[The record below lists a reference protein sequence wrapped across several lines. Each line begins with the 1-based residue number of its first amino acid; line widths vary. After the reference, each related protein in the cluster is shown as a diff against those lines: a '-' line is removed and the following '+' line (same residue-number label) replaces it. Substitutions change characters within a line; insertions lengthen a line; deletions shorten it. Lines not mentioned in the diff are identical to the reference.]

1 MFQRPFSLIY
11 LAGDGLMR
19 HHKTN
24 TSGTESS
31 NLTTKASGTAQTA
44 EAPEI
49 IVTFPD
55 NKLLIDLCGEFDK
68 NLAQVEKALSIQIIH
83 RGNELAL
90 IADPDAAE
98 KAQNVLKAMYLRL
111 EQKRELLSPD
121 IDAILRFGNSAENTG
136 VRDGDQIEM
145 FSAGGTEIR
154 TRKKTV
160 EPRTPT
166 QKKYVEQLFK
176 HELVFGL
183 GPAGTG
189 KTDLAVAA
197 AVSMFIEGQ
206 VDRIILSR
214 PAVEAGERLG
224 FLPGDMKDKVDP
236 YMQPLYDALNDFLP
250 ANQLGK
256 LLEEKKIEIAPL
268 AFMRGRTLA
277 NAFVVLDEAQNATTM
292 QMKMFLTRMGE
303 GSHMAITGDTSQI
316 DLPRG
321 VPSGL
326 VEAQK
331 VLRDVKGIG
340 FTQFDV
346 SDVVRHPM
354 VAKIIQAYD
363 KNAKRN
369 G

>member
-1 MFQRPFSLIY
+1 
-11 LAGDGLMR
+11 
-19 HHKTN
+19 
-24 TSGTESS
+24 
-31 NLTTKASGTAQTA
+31 LTTKAKQAAISA
-44 EAPEI
+44 EAPEL

-55 NKLLIDLCGEFDK
+55 NKLLIDLCGQFDK
-68 NLAQVEKALSIQIIH
+68 NLAQVETALSIQIVH
-83 RGNELAL
+83 RGNELAIL
-90 IADPDAAE
+90 GDPERAE
-98 KAQNVLKAMYLRL
+98 KTQTILKSMYLRL
-111 EQKRELLSPD
+111 EQRRELLTAD
-121 IDAILRFGNSAENTG
+121 IDAILRFGDSVENTG
-136 VRDGDQIEM
+136 VQDGDQIEM

-166 QKKYVEQLFK
+166 QKTYVEQLFK

-189 KTDLAVAA
+189 KTYLAVAA

-250 ANQLGK
+250 ANQLAK
-256 LLEEKKIEIAPL
+256 LIEEKKIEIAPL

-292 QMKMFLTRMGE
+292 QMKMFLTRMGQ
-303 GSHMAITGDTSQI
+303 GSHMAITGDPSQI

-326 VEAQK
+326 IEAQK
-331 VLRDVKGIG
+331 VLDNVEGIG
-340 FTQFDV
+340 FTKFSV
-346 SDVVRHPM
+346 ADVVRHPM
-354 VAKIIQAYD
+354 VAKIIRAYD
-363 KNAKRN
+363 ANAKRN